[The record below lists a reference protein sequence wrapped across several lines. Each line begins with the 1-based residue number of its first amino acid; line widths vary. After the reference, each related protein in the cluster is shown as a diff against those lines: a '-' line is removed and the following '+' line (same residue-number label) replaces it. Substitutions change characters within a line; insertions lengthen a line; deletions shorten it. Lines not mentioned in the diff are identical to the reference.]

1 MGAYKSGLIL
11 YNVFYA
17 YSSGYAFC
25 VPQKTRQSGRRKT
38 EVKMRIAVIGI
49 VIEKDRSSAGLVNEI
64 LSEYGDFVVGRM
76 GVPDRANNVYVI
88 SVIVKATNE
97 VISAITGK
105 LGKIPEVKVK
115 SAVTSCEIQ

>member
-1 MGAYKSGLIL
+1 
-11 YNVFYA
+11 
-17 YSSGYAFC
+17 
-25 VPQKTRQSGRRKT
+25 
-38 EVKMRIAVIGI
+38 MRIAVIGI

-76 GVPDRANNVYVI
+76 GVPDRANNVYAI